1 MIQNFYDMSV
11 DAVTDFLK
19 TNLSKGLSSAE
30 AAERLKRD
38 GYNEFR
44 KVKHPSLL
52 AKFVAQ
58 FKSFMIIVLLISA
71 VISGVVGYMNG
82 EGVTDA
88 FIILA
93 IVIINAL
100 IGVFQEN
107 KAEKSLDAL
116 ERMSAPQCKV
126 RRDGD
131 VKVIEARELVVGDVV
146 VVEAGDV
153 VPADIRLTEVANLQV
168 QEASLTGESV
178 PVDKNV
184 FAVASDATIGDRTD
198 MIYSSCSVTY
208 GRGEGVVVAV
218 GEMTEVGKIAAMLQS
233 VPELQTPMQKRLDQL
248 GKILAVTALL
258 ICLVIFI
265 VGALYGNNLF
275 VMFMTAISLAVAA
288 IPEGLPAVSTIV
300 LAVGVQRLAKRNA
313 IVRNLPSVETLGS
326 TTIICSDKTGTLT
339 QNKMTVTEVYA
350 EGEWFVV
357 DKYDQRMQQLL
368 EVAVLAN
375 DASYSDAMFTK
386 SVGDPTEVALLD
398 VGRKHNVLQMN
409 ICKSMPRVAELPFDS
424 ERKLMTTVHA
434 LSGGEF
440 FVAVKGGLDE
450 ILSCCSSVVVNAK
463 KHQMTEADKEK
474 IIAVNC
480 EMAGRALRVL
490 AMAYKKINALSDDM
504 VNSAQL
510 ESELTFVG
518 MVGMIDPPRIEV
530 RDAIAQCRRAG
541 IKPVMITGDHKITA
555 ATIARSLGILDK
567 GDKVLTGAEVESM
580 SNEELFAI
588 APQVSVFARVAP
600 EHKSRIVR
608 AYQLNNN
615 VVAMTGDGVND
626 APALKLANIGVAMG
640 ITGTDV
646 SKEASDV
653 VLADD
658 NFATIV
664 SSVKEGRRIYANLL
678 KDIQFMLAAN
688 LGEVLTL
695 FVAVICNWAAPLF
708 PIHILWVNLVT
719 DSLPALA
726 LSVDPADDDIMDN
739 PPIDPNQGI
748 MTKSFV
754 VRLILQGCLVAFGS
768 LMAYYIGLQQS
779 LDVARTMTFA
789 TVVFSQMTLIL
800 SIRSG
805 NHFFTKGLFAN
816 RWLWGAI
823 AVVISLMLIVMLIP
837 ALQTLF
843 HVVPLTSVQWWCII
857 GLSFVPMVV
866 VEVVKFVQR
875 LIKK

>member
-233 VPELQTPMQKRLDQL
+233 VSELQTPMQKRLDQL

-350 EGEWFVV
+350 EGELFVV

-375 DASYSDAMFTK
+375 DASYSDAMFTE

-398 VGRKHNVLQMN
+398 AGRKHNVLQMN

-580 SNEELFAI
+580 SNDELFAI

-823 AVVISLMLIVMLIP
+823 AVVILLMLIVMLIP